1 MSTTKLAKVR
11 TLVLGGAAAAAV
23 VLPLTLVTAPAQAS
37 TTRNGCTVTPLRPD
51 PAQTLP
57 GGQVVTQYRTRVT
70 CVADRIVR
78 IVDQRYE
85 ADAPAG
91 IAGDDF
97 YGSKTYLHTFAQ
109 GGTVILSTTD
119 TVDNTEL
126 GNEET
131 FHRTSFKVASIN
143 GVVGPTAFE
152 NSPLR
157 SVAN

>member
-23 VLPLTLVTAPAQAS
+23 VLPLTLVTAPAHAS
-37 TTRNGCTVTPLRPD
+37 TTLNRCTVTPLT
-51 PAQTLP
+51 PA
-57 GGQVVTQYRTRVT
+57 GGPTVSQYSTRVT
-70 CVADRIVR
+70 CLANHIVQ

-91 IAGDDF
+91 MVGDDF
-97 YGSKTYLHTFAQ
+97 YGSKTYPYTFAQ
-109 GGTVILSTTD
+109 AGTVILSTPD
-119 TVDNTEL
+119 AVDNTEV

-131 FHRTSFKVASIN
+131 YHRTSFRVASIT

-152 NSPLR
+152 NSPVR

>member
-23 VLPLTLVTAPAQAS
+23 ALPLTLATGPAHAS
-37 TTRNGCTVTPLRPD
+37 TSLNGCTVTPLRPD
-51 PAQTLP
+51 PAQIL
-57 GGQVVTQYRTRVT
+57 GGQVTSQYRTRVT
-70 CVADRIVR
+70 CVANRIVQ
-78 IVDQRYE
+78 IVDRRYE

-91 IAGDDF
+91 IGGDDF
-97 YGSKTYLHTFAQ
+97 YGARTYLHTFASP
-109 GGTVILSTTD
+109 GTVILSTRD
-119 TVDNTEL
+119 VVDNTEV

-131 FHRTSFKVASIN
+131 YHRTSFRVASIN

-152 NSPLR
+152 DSPVR